1 MLRIQ
6 RATQENW
13 GLALVRCTGSK
24 AHLRKLAAV
33 TGRLTAL
40 KSKGPSPTEEAL
52 YAKFGL
58 SFIEPELREG
68 YNEVKQAAQGDAS
81 GTQTVRDICGELHA
95 HSTSSDGSNSI
106 EQNGRRGA

>member
-68 YNEVKQAAQGDAS
+68 YNEV
-81 GTQTVRDICGELHA
+81 T
-95 HSTSSDGSNSI
+95 STSPST
-106 EQNGRRGA
+106 RK